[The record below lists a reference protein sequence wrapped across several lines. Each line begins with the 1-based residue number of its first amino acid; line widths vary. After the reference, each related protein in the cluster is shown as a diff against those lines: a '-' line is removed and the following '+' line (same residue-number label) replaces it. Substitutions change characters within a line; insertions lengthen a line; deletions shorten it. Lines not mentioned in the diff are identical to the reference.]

1 MGPVNAVTEV
11 AQEAAFWVFLVAAVL
26 GLLGGLLRLAAKAN
40 RIIDTT
46 EQSAKKL
53 SEVEGK
59 LQDVDE
65 RLTEHQAYARF
76 HWGPNGKSL
85 PAHMRL
91 RRLERAMNLDDID

>member
-1 MGPVNAVTEV
+1 MIAVSQA
-11 AQEAAFWVFLVAAVL
+11 AQEAAFWVFLVAAIL
-26 GLLGGLLRLAAKAN
+26 GMVGGLWRLAAKAN

-53 SEVEGK
+53 SVLEGK
-59 LQDVDE
+59 VEAVDD

-76 HWGPNGKSL
+76 HWGPNGTSM

-91 RRLERAMNLDDID
+91 RRLEKAMNLDEID